1 MRRRGTVTARA
12 VTTHLNSKTLQRL
25 TCWEKESRMRG
36 NMGLDFAGQDV
47 LASPLEMTAP
57 LDLKILSVF
66 ALLLLKERM
75 A

>member
-1 MRRRGTVTARA
+1 
-12 VTTHLNSKTLQRL
+12 
-25 TCWEKESRMRG
+25 MRG

-47 LASPLEMTAP
+47 LASRLEMTAP

-66 ALLLLKERM
+66 ALVLLKERM